1 MNGGKRVW
9 NRVNQALALYGLM
22 MIFLLLSLLSS
33 ISCRRVA
40 TQPTTEPVEVRYE
53 TTDRDSTDWQTEA
66 GGGVGAG
73 LAKLTI
79 GYVNNETEL
88 FRPVSYSVKLWNMGY
103 GEPIADK
110 AYLIAEGN
118 YSQPTYTLTKPKTYL
133 SYLRKVIS
141 PGWYLAEFNGSG
153 ILYKFKAIPGSD
165 GLLVYNEQEAHAPLM
180 SGYHAAYGR
189 IRFSFGRTSGIGAQ
203 AFVTLAKDR
212 DAQRIWLYGEDGVT
226 REKSMDWFMPAGVY
240 TGDWYKSG
248 RNVHRVGP
256 VTIAPGRTYPHLTL

>member
-1 MNGGKRVW
+1 MSGGRRVW
-9 NRVNQALALYGLM
+9 NRVGIALTLYVIG
-22 MIFLLLSLLSS
+22 MILLLLSAM
-33 ISCRRVA
+33 SCGRVA
-40 TQPTTEPVEVRYE
+40 RQQTTEPVEVRYE
-53 TTDRDSTDWQTEA
+53 TTNQDSTDWQIEA
-66 GGGVGAG
+66 EGRVGAG

-79 GYVNNETEL
+79 EYVNNEAEL

-103 GEPIADK
+103 DEPIADK

-118 YSQPTYTLTKPKTYL
+118 YSRPTYTVTKPKTYL
-133 SYLRKVIS
+133 SYMRKLIT

-153 ILYKFKAIPGSD
+153 ILYKFKAIPDSD

-189 IRFSFGRTSGIGAQ
+189 IRFSFGRSSGIGAQ
-203 AFVTLAKDR
+203 AFVTLIKDR
-212 DAQRIWLYGEDGVT
+212 DAQRVWLYAEDGVM
-226 REKSMDWFMPAGVY
+226 REKSMDWFMPAGSY

-248 RNVHRVGP
+248 RYAHKVGR